1 MKAFGKI
8 LGLVLLGL
16 LLIVVAL
23 GFALSHLFDPNDY
36 KDEIRQIARD
46 KAHIELTLNGDI
58 GWSLFPW
65 LGLELHEASVATL
78 TTPTQPFA
86 DLQMLGLSVRV
97 LPLLRREVQMSDVRV
112 EGLNLRLNR
121 DKQGHGNWEDIG
133 KNAPVASTETPA
145 PAATPAEPAAEAKPE
160 KPPQPIRLD
169 IDSLTINNARVEYND
184 EQTGKQFS
192 AESIQLSSGAIH
204 DGASIPVK
212 LTAFFGS
219 NQPVMRV
226 KTELNGNL
234 RIQRA
239 LKRYQF
245 EDMRLS
251 GEATGEPLQGK
262 TVTFST
268 QGQLLVDL
276 AANVAEWTNL
286 KLSANQLRALGELKV
301 NDLDKTP
308 QLNGALSIA
317 QFDLAKFL
325 DSVGQPL
332 PPMAEGSLSKVE
344 LVSRL
349 SGTPTRVALDDLNL
363 KIDGSTF
370 TGRIAVDD
378 FAKQSLRVQ
387 LKGDT
392 FNADNYLPAKS
403 EAAKGA
409 SAARQAEVQ
418 NSEAG
423 AMAAGGTTPLPD
435 APTKGAWSTDK
446 LLPLTRLRT
455 LDVDADLAF
464 GQLTLSKLPI
474 QNAVLKATGIDGQLK
489 LNTLS
494 GGLYNGTF
502 QANGSL
508 DVRQDIPLLALQ
520 SQIKQVPVERI
531 LQAQGQTP
539 PVKGQI
545 TLDSNLSGRGNS
557 QKALIDSLNGTASFV
572 INNGMLL
579 NANLEQ
585 QLCTGIALL
594 NRKTLSSTPQGKD
607 TPFQELRGNL
617 TFRNG
622 VASNPDLKVRIPG
635 LTVNGN
641 GDIDL
646 RVLGMDYRV
655 GILVEG
661 DQRAVPDP
669 ACQVGSNFQGIKC
682 RCAAVAHWTWAP
694 KLAAWTRTASARSR
708 SRRLA
713 TSSAT
718 NLKRSSTRSIRSSK
732 TRLKACSN
740 DEKRAVF
747 NGGAGLVRPPRSP

>member
-16 LLIVVAL
+16 LLIIVAL
-23 GFALSHLFDPNDY
+23 GFALTHLFDPNDY

-78 TTPTQPFA
+78 SNPAQPFA

-133 KNAPVASTETPA
+133 KAPPVAATGTAEAPVTTAPTTAPA
-145 PAATPAEPAAEAKPE
+145 PDKPA
-160 KPPQPIRLD
+160 QPIRLD
-169 IDSLTINNARVEYND
+169 IDSLTVNNARIEYND

-192 AESIQLSSGAIH
+192 AESIQLSTGAVH
-204 DGASIPVK
+204 EGASIPVK

-226 KTELNGNL
+226 KSELSGEL
-234 RIQRA
+234 RFDRA

-245 EDMRLS
+245 EDMKVA

-262 TVTFST
+262 TVTFAT

-276 AANVAEWTNL
+276 SANIAEWTGL
-286 KLSANQLRALGELKV
+286 KLSLNQLRALGEVKV

-308 QLNGALSIA
+308 QISGALSIA

-332 PPMAEGSLSKVE
+332 PAMAPGSLSKVE

-349 SGTPTRVALDDLNL
+349 QGTPSSMALEDLNL
-363 KIDGSTF
+363 KVDGSTF
-370 TGRIAVDD
+370 TGRLAVED

-392 FNADNYLPAKS
+392 FNADHYLPAKS
-403 EAAKGA
+403 EAAN
-409 SAARQAEVQ
+409 SAAVARQAEVQ
-418 NSEAG
+418 SSEAG

-446 LLPLTRLRT
+446 LLPLARLRG
-455 LDVDADLAF
+455 LDVIADLSF
-464 GQLTLSKLPI
+464 GQLTLSQLPI
-474 QNAVLKATGIDGQLK
+474 ENAALKASGQGGQFK
-489 LNTLS
+489 LDTLS

-508 DVRQDIPLLALQ
+508 DAREDVPVLALQ
-520 SQIKQVPVERI
+520 TKIKQVPVERI

-545 TLDSNLSGRGNS
+545 TLDSNLNGRGNS

-572 INNGMLL
+572 INNGVLL

-594 NRKTLSSTPQGKD
+594 NRKTLATTPRSKD
-607 TPFQELRGNL
+607 TPFQELKGNL

-641 GDIDL
+641 GDVDL

-655 GILVEG
+655 GIIVEG
-661 DQRAVPDP
+661 DKRDMPDP
-669 ACQVGSNFQGIKC
+669 ACQVGSNFQGIEVPLRC
-682 RCAAVAHWTWAP
+682 RGPLELGAKACRLDKDGLGQVAAKMAGNKLSEKLEEKLDKVNP
-694 KLAAWTRTASARSR
+694 KLKDA
-708 SRRLA
+708 
-713 TSSAT
+713 
-718 NLKRSSTRSIRSSK
+718 LKG
-732 TRLKACSN
+732 L
-740 DEKRAVF
+740 F
-747 NGGAGLVRPPRSP
+747 NR

>member
-16 LLIVVAL
+16 LLIIVAL
-23 GFALSHLFDPNDY
+23 GFALTHLFDPNDY
-36 KDEIRQIARD
+36 KEEIRQIARD

-78 TTPTQPFA
+78 TAPTQPFA

-112 EGLNLRLNR
+112 EGLNLRLSR

-133 KNAPVASTETPA
+133 KNVPDTTAEAPA
-145 PAATPAEPAAEAKPE
+145 PAPVEPVAETKPE

-192 AESIQLSSGAIH
+192 AESIQLSAGAIH
-204 DGASIPVK
+204 EGASIPLK
-212 LTAFFGS
+212 LTAFLGS
-219 NQPVMRV
+219 NQPMMRV

-245 EDMRLS
+245 EDMRWN

-262 TVTFST
+262 TLSFST

-301 NDLDKTP
+301 NDLDKAP
-308 QLNGALSIA
+308 QLSGALSIA

-325 DSVGQPL
+325 DSVGHPL
-332 PPMAEGSLSKVE
+332 PAMAPGSLSKVE

-349 SGTPTRVALDDLNL
+349 KGTPASVALEDLNL
-363 KIDGSTF
+363 KVDDSTF
-370 TGRIAVDD
+370 TGRVAVED

-409 SAARQAEVQ
+409 TAARQAEVQ
-418 NSEAG
+418 SSEAG
-423 AMAAGGTTPLPD
+423 AMAAGGSTPLPD

-446 LLPLTRLRT
+446 LLPLTRLRS
-455 LDVDADLAF
+455 LDINADLAF

-474 QNAVLKATGIDGQLK
+474 QNAALKASGIDGQLK
-489 LNTLS
+489 LDTLS

-502 QANGSL
+502 QANGTL
-508 DVRQDIPLLALQ
+508 DVRQDTPLLAVQ
-520 SQIKQVPVERI
+520 THIKQVPVEKI
-531 LQAQGQTP
+531 LQAQGKNP
-539 PVKGQI
+539 PVKGQV
-545 TLDSNLSGRGNS
+545 TLDSNLTGRGNS

-579 NANLEQ
+579 NANIEQ
-585 QLCTGIALL
+585 QVCTGIALL
-594 NRKTLSSTPQGKD
+594 NRKTLSSTPPGKD

-641 GDIDL
+641 GDVDL
-646 RVLGMDYRV
+646 RVQGMDYRL
-655 GILVEG
+655 GIIVEG
-661 DQRAVPDP
+661 DKRDVPDP
-669 ACQVGSNFQGIKC
+669 ACQVGTNFQGIEVPLRC
-682 RCAAVAHWTWAP
+682 RGPLELGAKACRLDKDGLGQVAIKAAGNRLNEKLEEKLDKVNP
-694 KLAAWTRTASARSR
+694 KLKDA
-708 SRRLA
+708 
-713 TSSAT
+713 
-718 NLKRSSTRSIRSSK
+718 LKG
-732 TRLKACSN
+732 L
-740 DEKRAVF
+740 F
-747 NGGAGLVRPPRSP
+747 NR

>member
-16 LLIVVAL
+16 LLIIVAL
-23 GFALSHLFDPNDY
+23 GFALTHLFDPNDY

-78 TTPTQPFA
+78 TNPTQPFA

-112 EGLNLRLNR
+112 EGLNLRLNK
-121 DKQGHGNWEDIG
+121 DVHGHGNWEDIG
-133 KNAPVASTETPA
+133 KNVPDPATATSAPAVTE
-145 PAATPAEPAAEAKPE
+145 AATPPKPE

-184 EQTGKQFS
+184 EQSGKQFS
-192 AESIQLSSGAIH
+192 AESIQLSAGAVH
-204 DGASIPVK
+204 EGASIPLK
-212 LTAFFGS
+212 LTAFLGT
-219 NQPVMRV
+219 NQPLMRV

-239 LKRYQF
+239 LQRYQF
-245 EDMRLS
+245 EDMKLS

-276 AANVAEWTNL
+276 AANIAEWTNM
-286 KLSANQLRALGELKV
+286 KLSLNQLRALGELKV

-325 DSVGQPL
+325 DSVGNPL
-332 PPMAEGSLSKVE
+332 PPMAAGSLSKVE

-349 SGTPTRVALDDLNL
+349 KGTPTSLALEDLNL
-363 KIDGSTF
+363 KLDDSTF
-370 TGRIAVDD
+370 TGRVAVDD

-387 LKGDT
+387 LKADT

-409 SAARQAEVQ
+409 AAARQAEVQ

-435 APTKGAWSTDK
+435 APTKAAWSNDK

-455 LDVDADLAF
+455 LDVNADLSF
-464 GQLTLSKLPI
+464 GQLTLSHLPI
-474 QNAVLKATGIDGQLK
+474 QNAALKASGLDGQLK
-489 LNTLS
+489 LDTLS
-494 GGLYNGTF
+494 GGLYNGSF
-502 QANGSL
+502 QANGNL

-520 SQIKQVPVERI
+520 TRIKQVPIERI
-531 LQAQGQTP
+531 LQAQGQNP
-539 PVKGQI
+539 PVKGQL
-545 TLDSNLSGRGNS
+545 TLDSNLNGRGNS
-557 QKALIDSLNGTASFV
+557 QKALIDSLNGTASFA
-572 INNGMLL
+572 INNGVLL

-594 NRKTLSSTPQGKD
+594 NRKTLSGEQRGKD
-607 TPFQELRGNL
+607 TPFQELKGNL

-635 LTVNGN
+635 LTVNGD
-641 GDIDL
+641 GDVDL

-655 GILVEG
+655 GIIVEG
-661 DQRAVPDP
+661 DQREVPDP
-669 ACQVGSNFQGIKC
+669 ACQVGSNFQNIEVPLRC
-682 RCAAVAHWTWAP
+682 RGPLELGA
-694 KLAAWTRTASARSR
+694 
-708 SRRLA
+708 
-713 TSSAT
+713 
-718 NLKRSSTRSIRSSK
+718 
-732 TRLKACSN
+732 KACRLDKDGLSQVAIKAAGN
-740 DEKRAVF
+740 KLSEKLEQKLDKVNPQLKDALK
-747 NGGAGLVRPPRSP
+747 GLFKR

>member
-16 LLIVVAL
+16 LLIIVAL
-23 GFALSHLFDPNDY
+23 GFALTHLFDPNDY

-78 TTPTQPFA
+78 TNPTQPFA

-112 EGLNLRLNR
+112 EGLNLRLNK
-121 DKQGHGNWEDIG
+121 DVHGHGNWEDIG
-133 KNAPVASTETPA
+133 KNVPDAGTPA
-145 PAATPAEPAAEAKPE
+145 TVPAVTEAATPPKPE

-192 AESIQLSSGAIH
+192 AESIQLSAGAVH
-204 DGASIPVK
+204 EGASIPVK
-212 LTAFFGS
+212 LTAFFGT
-219 NQPVMRV
+219 NQPLMRV
-226 KTELNGNL
+226 KTEVNGNL

-245 EDMRLS
+245 EDMKIT

-262 TVTFST
+262 TVSFST
-268 QGQLLVDL
+268 QGQLLLDQS
-276 AANVAEWTNL
+276 ANIAEWTNM
-286 KLSANQLRALGELKV
+286 KLSLNQLRALGELKA

-308 QLNGALSIA
+308 QLSGALSIA

-325 DSVGQPL
+325 DSVGNPL
-332 PPMAEGSLSKVE
+332 PPMAAGSLSKVE

-349 SGTPTRVALDDLNL
+349 KGTPTSLALEDLNL
-363 KIDGSTF
+363 KLDDSTF
-370 TGRIAVDD
+370 TGRVAVDD

-387 LKGDT
+387 LKADI

-409 SAARQAEVQ
+409 AAARQAEVQ

-435 APTKGAWSTDK
+435 APTKAAWSTDK

-455 LDVDADLAF
+455 LDVNADLSF
-464 GQLTLSKLPI
+464 GQLTLSHLPI
-474 QNAVLKATGIDGQLK
+474 QNAALKASGLDGQLK
-489 LNTLS
+489 LDTLS

-502 QANGSL
+502 QANGNL

-520 SQIKQVPVERI
+520 TRIKQVPIERI
-531 LQAQGQTP
+531 LQAQGQNP
-539 PVKGQI
+539 PVKGQL
-545 TLDSNLSGRGNS
+545 TLDSNLTGRGNS
-557 QKALIDSLNGTASFV
+557 QKALIDSLNGTASFA
-572 INNGMLL
+572 INNGVLL

-594 NRKTLSSTPQGKD
+594 NRKTLSGDQRGKD
-607 TPFQELRGNL
+607 TPFQELKGNL

-635 LTVNGN
+635 LTVNGD
-641 GDIDL
+641 GDVDL

-655 GILVEG
+655 GIIVEG
-661 DQRAVPDP
+661 DQREVPDP
-669 ACQVGSNFQGIKC
+669 ACQVGSNFQNIEVPLRC
-682 RCAAVAHWTWAP
+682 RGPLELGA
-694 KLAAWTRTASARSR
+694 
-708 SRRLA
+708 
-713 TSSAT
+713 
-718 NLKRSSTRSIRSSK
+718 
-732 TRLKACSN
+732 KACRLDKDGLSQVAIKAAGN
-740 DEKRAVF
+740 KLSEKLEQKLDKVNPQLKDALK
-747 NGGAGLVRPPRSP
+747 GLFKR

>member
-1 MKAFGKI
+1 
-8 LGLVLLGL
+8 
-16 LLIVVAL
+16 
-23 GFALSHLFDPNDY
+23 
-36 KDEIRQIARD
+36 RD

-78 TTPTQPFA
+78 TAPTQPFA

-133 KNAPVASTETPA
+133 KNLPDETTGTPA
-145 PAATPAEPAAEAKPE
+145 PAPVEPVAETKPE

-169 IDSLTINNARVEYND
+169 IDSLTINNARVEYTD
-184 EQTGKQFS
+184 EQTGKQLS
-192 AESIQLSSGAIH
+192 AESIQLSAGAIH
-204 DGASIPVK
+204 EGASIPLK
-212 LTAFFGS
+212 LTAFLGS
-219 NQPVMRV
+219 NQPLMRV

-245 EDMRLS
+245 EDMRFS

-262 TVTFST
+262 TVSFST

-286 KLSANQLRALGELKV
+286 KLAANQLRALGELKA

-308 QLNGALSIA
+308 QVSGALSVA

-325 DSVGQPL
+325 ESIGHPL
-332 PPMAEGSLSKVE
+332 PAMAPGSLSKVE

-349 SGTPTRVALDDLNL
+349 KGTPNSVALENLNL
-363 KIDGSTF
+363 KLDESTF
-370 TGRIAVDD
+370 SGRVAVED

-387 LKGDT
+387 LKADT

-409 SAARQAEVQ
+409 TAARQAEVQ
-418 NSEAG
+418 SSEAG
-423 AMAAGGTTPLPD
+423 AMAAGGNTPLPD

-446 LLPLTRLRT
+446 LLPLTRLRS
-455 LDVDADLAF
+455 LDIDADLAF
-464 GQLTLSKLPI
+464 GQLTLSQLPI
-474 QNAVLKATGIDGQLK
+474 QNAVLKASGIDGQLK
-489 LNTLS
+489 LDTLS

-502 QANGSL
+502 QANGTL
-508 DVRQDIPLLALQ
+508 DVRQDLPLLAVQ
-520 SQIKQVPVERI
+520 THIKQVPVEKI
-531 LQAQGQTP
+531 LQAQGKNP
-539 PVKGQI
+539 PVKGQV
-545 TLDSNLSGRGNS
+545 TLDSNLTGRGNS

-572 INNGMLL
+572 INNGVLL
-579 NANLEQ
+579 NANIEQ
-585 QLCTGIALL
+585 QVCTGIALL
-594 NRKTLSSTPQGKD
+594 NRKTLSTVPPGKD

-641 GDIDL
+641 GDVDL

-655 GILVEG
+655 GIIVEG
-661 DQRAVPDP
+661 DKRDVPDP
-669 ACQVGSNFQGIKC
+669 ACQVGANFQGIEVPLRC
-682 RCAAVAHWTWAP
+682 RGPLELGAKACRLDKDGLGQVALKAAGNRLNEKLEEKLDKVNP
-694 KLAAWTRTASARSR
+694 KLKDA
-708 SRRLA
+708 
-713 TSSAT
+713 
-718 NLKRSSTRSIRSSK
+718 LKG
-732 TRLKACSN
+732 L
-740 DEKRAVF
+740 F
-747 NGGAGLVRPPRSP
+747 NR

>member
-16 LLIVVAL
+16 LLIIVAL
-23 GFALSHLFDPNDY
+23 GFALTHLFDPNDY
-36 KDEIRQIARD
+36 KEEIRQIARD

-78 TTPTQPFA
+78 TAPTQPFA

-133 KNAPVASTETPA
+133 KNLPDETAGAPA
-145 PAATPAEPAAEAKPE
+145 PAPVEPVAETKPE

-169 IDSLTINNARVEYND
+169 IDSLTINNARVEYTD
-184 EQTGKQFS
+184 EQTGKQLS
-192 AESIQLSSGAIH
+192 AESIQLSAGAIH
-204 DGASIPVK
+204 EGASIPLK
-212 LTAFFGS
+212 LTAFLGS
-219 NQPVMRV
+219 NQPLMRV

-262 TVTFST
+262 TVSFST

-286 KLSANQLRALGELKV
+286 KLAANQLRALGELKA

-308 QLNGALSIA
+308 QISGALSVA

-325 DSVGQPL
+325 ESVGHPL
-332 PPMAEGSLSKVE
+332 PAMAPGSLSKVE

-349 SGTPTRVALDDLNL
+349 KGTPTSVALEDLNL
-363 KIDGSTF
+363 KLDASTF
-370 TGRIAVDD
+370 TGRVAVDD

-409 SAARQAEVQ
+409 TAARQAEVQ
-418 NSEAG
+418 SSEAG
-423 AMAAGGTTPLPD
+423 AMAAGGSTPLPE
-435 APTKGAWSTDK
+435 APTKGAWSNDK
-446 LLPLTRLRT
+446 LLPLTRLRS
-455 LDVDADLAF
+455 LDVNADLAF
-464 GQLTLSKLPI
+464 GELTLSQLPI
-474 QNAVLKATGIDGQLK
+474 QNAVLKASGIDGQLK
-489 LNTLS
+489 LDTLS

-502 QANGSL
+502 QANGTL
-508 DVRQDIPLLALQ
+508 DVRQDTPVLALQ
-520 SQIKQVPVERI
+520 SHIKQVPVERI
-531 LQAQGQTP
+531 LQAQGKNP
-539 PVKGQI
+539 PVKGQL
-545 TLDSNLSGRGNS
+545 TLDSNLTGRGNS
-557 QKALIDSLNGTASFV
+557 QKALIDSLNGTTSIV
-572 INNGMLL
+572 INNGVLL
-579 NANLEQ
+579 NANIEQ

-594 NRKTLSSTPQGKD
+594 NRKTLSATPGGKD

-635 LTVNGN
+635 LTLNGN
-641 GDIDL
+641 GDVDL

-655 GILVEG
+655 GIIVEG
-661 DQRAVPDP
+661 DKRDVPDP
-669 ACQVGSNFQGIKC
+669 ACQVGANFQGIEVPLRC
-682 RCAAVAHWTWAP
+682 RGPLELGAKACRLDKDGLGQVALKAAGNRLNEKLEEKLDKVNP
-694 KLAAWTRTASARSR
+694 KLKDA
-708 SRRLA
+708 
-713 TSSAT
+713 
-718 NLKRSSTRSIRSSK
+718 LKG
-732 TRLKACSN
+732 L
-740 DEKRAVF
+740 F
-747 NGGAGLVRPPRSP
+747 NR

>member
-16 LLIVVAL
+16 LLIIVAL
-23 GFALSHLFDPNDY
+23 GFALTHLFDPNDY

-78 TTPTQPFA
+78 NNPAQPFA

-112 EGLNLRLNR
+112 EGLNLRLTR

-133 KNAPVASTETPA
+133 KAAPVAATTSAEAPATTAPATTPA
-145 PAATPAEPAAEAKPE
+145 PE
-160 KPPQPIRLD
+160 KPAQPIRLD
-169 IDSLTINNARVEYND
+169 IDSLTVNNARIEYND

-192 AESIQLSSGAIH
+192 AESIQLSTGAVH
-204 DGASIPVK
+204 EGASIPVK

-226 KTELNGNL
+226 KSELNGEL
-234 RIQRA
+234 RFDRA

-245 EDMRLS
+245 EDMKVA

-262 TVTFST
+262 TVTFAT

-276 AANVAEWTNL
+276 SANIAEWTGL
-286 KLSANQLRALGELKV
+286 KLSLNQLRALGELKV
-301 NDLDKTP
+301 HDLDKTP
-308 QLNGALSIA
+308 QISGALSIA

-332 PPMAEGSLSKVE
+332 PAMAPESLSKVE

-349 SGTPTRVALDDLNL
+349 QGTPSSMALEDLNL
-363 KIDGSTF
+363 KVDGSTF
-370 TGRIAVDD
+370 TGRLAVED

-387 LKGDT
+387 LKADT
-392 FNADNYLPAKS
+392 FNADHYLPAKS
-403 EAAKGA
+403 EAAN
-409 SAARQAEVQ
+409 SAAVARQAEVQ
-418 NSEAG
+418 SSEAG

-446 LLPLTRLRT
+446 LLPLARLRT
-455 LDVDADLAF
+455 LDVIADLSF
-464 GQLTLSKLPI
+464 GQLTLGQLPI
-474 QNAVLKATGIDGQLK
+474 ENATLKASGQGGQLK
-489 LNTLS
+489 LDTLS

-502 QANGSL
+502 QANGNL
-508 DVRQDIPLLALQ
+508 DAREDVPVLALQ
-520 SQIKQVPVERI
+520 TKIKQVLVERI
-531 LQAQGQTP
+531 LQAQGKTP

-545 TLDSNLSGRGNS
+545 TLDSNLTGRGNS

-572 INNGMLL
+572 INNGVLL
-579 NANLEQ
+579 NANIEQ

-594 NRKTLSSTPQGKD
+594 NRKTLASEPRGKD
-607 TPFQELRGNL
+607 TPFQELKGNL
-617 TFRNG
+617 TLRNG

-655 GILVEG
+655 GIIVEG
-661 DQRAVPDP
+661 DKRDMPDP
-669 ACQVGSNFQGIKC
+669 ACQVGSNFRGIEVPLRC
-682 RCAAVAHWTWAP
+682 RGPLELGAKACRLDKDGLGQVAAKMAGNKISEKLEEKLDKVNP
-694 KLAAWTRTASARSR
+694 KLKDA
-708 SRRLA
+708 
-713 TSSAT
+713 
-718 NLKRSSTRSIRSSK
+718 LKG
-732 TRLKACSN
+732 L
-740 DEKRAVF
+740 F
-747 NGGAGLVRPPRSP
+747 NR